1 MLNIGFLYRFNLG
14 LDRIKGVFGF
24 SELTVCAMD
33 GAARASK
40 DGFTAG
46 QRLKPDTPRIS

>member
-1 MLNIGFLYRFNLG
+1 MKRTVVKNRLGCLALVDIGFLLSVINLG

-33 GAARASK
+33 GAARAS
-40 DGFTAG
+40 
-46 QRLKPDTPRIS
+46 L